1 MPDQSN
7 MNETNLQYRHKNQL
21 PLIFP
26 KVYYGRSYQTP
37 FEDLSLSYQRRDH
50 YQSHS
55 KFCHFVI
62 KIFSNIFEI
71 KGSNEIGL

>member
-26 KVYYGRSYQTP
+26 KVYFDRIKRFLKIYQYHT
-37 FEDLSLSYQRRDH
+37 
-50 YQSHS
+50 S
-55 KFCHFVI
+55 KETILKALQNFVI
-62 KIFSNIFEI
+62 QV
-71 KGSNEIGL
+71 